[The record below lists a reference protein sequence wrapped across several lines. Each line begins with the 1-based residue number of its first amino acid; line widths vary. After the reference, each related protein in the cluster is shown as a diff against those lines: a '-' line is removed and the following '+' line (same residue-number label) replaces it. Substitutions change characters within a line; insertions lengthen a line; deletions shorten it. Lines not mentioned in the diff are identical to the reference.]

1 MGSFLVVVAE
11 EHGDL
16 PPPRAEGSRYAGK
29 ALLLK
34 GAVETLHVSVVG
46 GPPYP
51 RVAMSEP
58 VAVALF
64 REPPRELSSMV
75 RLEQGN
81 GKRTLVTHILDKP
94 PACMRVDARGGESER
109 EATAHIE
116 PSVYVQALLRGAIQH
131 GIDLDEDAWFFWY
144 RPLGVLVPFLPL
156 REPRESRPFQ
166 GALHRR
172 EAHGDAFAGEP
183 VVEDLRALP
192 PFRAKREDPIH
203 HLEGKLC
210 GVMVRAR
217 GLRGDEPPASGGIEL
232 HPARDRARFHAE
244 VSCDFAH
251 APAAICDEPHRVPP
265 HLRLPWICGVCHV
278 HILGVGVAKVV
289 NHNNT
294 LAIFPV
300 LCTMMELK
308 KP

>member
-81 GKRTLVTHILDKP
+81 GKRTRLPHSLNESPTH
-94 PACMRVDARGGESER
+94 M
-109 EATAHIE
+109 
-116 PSVYVQALLRGAIQH
+116 
-131 GIDLDEDAWFFWY
+131 GIDTE
-144 RPLGVLVPFLPL
+144 
-156 REPRESRPFQ
+156 
-166 GALHRR
+166 
-172 EAHGDAFAGEP
+172 
-183 VVEDLRALP
+183 
-192 PFRAKREDPIH
+192 
-203 HLEGKLC
+203 
-210 GVMVRAR
+210 
-217 GLRGDEPPASGGIEL
+217 
-232 HPARDRARFHAE
+232 
-244 VSCDFAH
+244 
-251 APAAICDEPHRVPP
+251 
-265 HLRLPWICGVCHV
+265 
-278 HILGVGVAKVV
+278 
-289 NHNNT
+289 
-294 LAIFPV
+294 
-300 LCTMMELK
+300 
-308 KP
+308 